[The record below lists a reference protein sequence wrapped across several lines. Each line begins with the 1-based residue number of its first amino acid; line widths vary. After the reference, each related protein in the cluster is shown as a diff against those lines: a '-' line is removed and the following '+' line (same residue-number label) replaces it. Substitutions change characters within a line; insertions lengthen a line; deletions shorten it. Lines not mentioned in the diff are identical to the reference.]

1 MPLAQK
7 NSKSMDKIVL
17 AAGRLFSRQGYHGT
31 TTREIARFAEVSE
44 NTLFRHFNNKEDLF
58 WSVLRSYSSGLQVRR
73 DLLEGIAR
81 CDPPEVILPKIIELF
96 ADTVNFRPELLRLVA
111 VAFLELHPKADRF
124 CVEHFSPLISTI
136 NGYLEM
142 SIGSGRIRKLDSTM
156 LTSALITTALMHAE
170 IYNLIGGNR
179 PMYANSLE
187 AHRASA
193 RFWLDILNPRIPV
206 YPSPAAFIGE
216 DHIG

>member
-1 MPLAQK
+1 M
-7 NSKSMDKIVL
+7 
-17 AAGRLFSRQGYHGT
+17 
-31 TTREIARFAEVSE
+31 
-44 NTLFRHFNNKEDLF
+44 
-58 WSVLRSYSSGLQVRR
+58 
-73 DLLEGIAR
+73 
-81 CDPPEVILPKIIELF
+81 
-96 ADTVNFRPELLRLVA
+96 
-111 VAFLELHPKADRF
+111 
-124 CVEHFSPLISTI
+124 EHFSPLISTI

-206 YPSPAAFIGE
+206 YLHLPLLLERITLADREHSNSARALADFVAKGFARAWLFKRQRRRGIETSSRVPGLWLGFGVHSRPILLLLPRCRRRASWELRRSGGRAGS
-216 DHIG
+216 